1 MDQERTHIASEIR
14 ESRSWHSL
22 AIRNVISNLGSDL
35 SGLREEEA
43 RSRLGQFG
51 YNELEREKKPSSVA
65 VFLRQF
71 KNVLV
76 IILLAAA
83 LISFALGETVDAA
96 VILGIVFAVSL
107 LGFFQEYRAERA
119 LEALKRMAALTAT
132 VIRGGVESEIP
143 ARQLVPGDIV
153 VLSVGDKGSADLR
166 LIEAVNLRVD
176 ESALT
181 GESVPSEKGIDPVP
195 KDAPLAE
202 RLCVVYAGTVVSY
215 GRGKGVVFSTGQ
227 QTEFGKIASMMRAAP
242 KVKTPL
248 ELRIERVGRLLGT
261 IMVLVAVLVLL
272 LGLAR
277 GSPLLEMFLW
287 AVSLAVAA
295 VPEALPA
302 VVTGGLAIGV
312 RRMAKRNA
320 IVRRLPAVE
329 TLGSTTV
336 ICSDKTGTM
345 TKGQMTV
352 RRIHLGEDF
361 YEVTGAGYEPR
372 GEILRDGTSS
382 VNDDIALIAKVAVL
396 CNDAS
401 FNATSALKIVGDPT
415 EVALL
420 VVAAK
425 AGEREEKLRSAYPRV
440 FEVPFTSERKRMTTV
455 HNTPD
460 GQLLCCMKG
469 ALEAVLPSCE
479 AAYFQG
485 RHVRLD
491 EGMVRRIHSIGEQM
505 AKDAL
510 RVLAFAYKT
519 PPEELQA
526 LEESGSERGL
536 VFLGLMGLMDPPREE
551 VKDAVQKCYDAG
563 IKVVMITG
571 DHKGTAQAV
580 AEELGL
586 LSSGGRILTGT
597 ELDSLGPQ
605 EFDQVVEDVVVYAR
619 VSPEHKL
626 RIVRALKGK
635 GHIVAMTG
643 DGVNDAP
650 ALKNAD
656 IGVAM
661 GVTGTDVTKE
671 AADVVLADDNFASI
685 VAAVEEGRAI
695 FDNIRKYLTFLLSA
709 NTGELLLMLSAG
721 LLGYPLPLVPV
732 QILFVNL
739 ATDGLPAL
747 ALGIDPPMQDLMHRP
762 PRDPKLSIFA
772 DLKGWIA
779 GIAVLLSLAMM
790 GLFAYSL
797 MSGSLAEAR
806 SLVFASIILFELT
819 FVFSCRSQSQT
830 ILRLGLT
837 SNKYLVAAVL
847 SQLMLLLLIL
857 YTPSIASLFEVSPIA
872 FGNWSTVIAAG
883 ISGFIFA
890 ETAKAIAGRLRR

>member
-1 MDQERTHIASEIR
+1 MDRERAHIASEIR

-22 AIRNVISNLGSDL
+22 AIRNVISKLGSDL

-96 VILGIVFAVSL
+96 VILGIVFVVSL

-143 ARQLVPGDIV
+143 ARELVPGDIV
-153 VLSVGDKGSADLR
+153 VLSVGDKGPADLR

-261 IMVLVAVLVLL
+261 IMVLVAVLVML

-372 GEILRDGTSS
+372 GEILRDGTPS

-460 GQLLCCMKG
+460 GQLLYCMKG

-485 RHVRLD
+485 RHVRID
-491 EGMVRRIHSIGEQM
+491 EGTVRRIHSVGEQM

-709 NTGELLLMLSAG
+709 NTGELLIMLSAG

-857 YTPSIASLFEVSPIA
+857 YTPSIASLFDVSPIA

-890 ETAKAIAGRLRR
+890 ETTKAIAGRLRR

>member
-1 MDQERTHIASEIR
+1 MDRERAHIASEIR

-22 AIRNVISNLGSDL
+22 AIRNVISKLGSDL

-143 ARQLVPGDIV
+143 ARELVPGDIV
-153 VLSVGDKGSADLR
+153 VLSVGDKGPADLR

-261 IMVLVAVLVLL
+261 IMVLVAVLVML

-372 GEILRDGTSS
+372 GEILRDGTPS

-460 GQLLCCMKG
+460 GQLLYCMKG

-485 RHVRLD
+485 RHVRID
-491 EGMVRRIHSIGEQM
+491 EGTVRRIHSVGEQM

-695 FDNIRKYLTFLLSA
+695 FDNIRKYLMFLLSA
-709 NTGELLLMLSAG
+709 NTGELLIMLSAG

-830 ILRLGLT
+830 ILSLGLT

-857 YTPSIASLFEVSPIA
+857 YTPSIASLFDVSPIA

-890 ETAKAIAGRLRR
+890 ETTKAIAGRLRR

>member
-1 MDQERTHIASEIR
+1 MR

-22 AIRNVISNLGSDL
+22 AIRNVISKLGSDL

-83 LISFALGETVDAA
+83 LISFTLGETVDAA

-143 ARQLVPGDIV
+143 ARELVPGDIV
-153 VLSVGDKGSADLR
+153 VLSVGDKGPADLR

-202 RLCVVYAGTVVSY
+202 RVCVVYAGTVVSY
-215 GRGKGVVFSTGQ
+215 GRGKGVVFSTSQ

-372 GEILRDGTSS
+372 GEILRDGTPS

-460 GQLLCCMKG
+460 GQLLYCMKG

-485 RHVRLD
+485 RHVRID
-491 EGMVRRIHSIGEQM
+491 EGTVRRIRSVGEQM

-563 IKVVMITG
+563 IKVIMITG

-671 AADVVLADDNFASI
+671 AADIVLADDNFASI

-857 YTPSIASLFEVSPIA
+857 YTPSIASLFDVSPIA

-890 ETAKAIAGRLRR
+890 ETTKAIAGSLRR

>member
-1 MDQERTHIASEIR
+1 MDRERAHIASEMR

-22 AIRNVISNLGSDL
+22 AIRNVISKLGSDL

-83 LISFALGETVDAA
+83 LISFTLGETVDAA

-143 ARQLVPGDIV
+143 ARELVPGDIV
-153 VLSVGDKGSADLR
+153 VLSVGDKGPADLR

-202 RLCVVYAGTVVSY
+202 RVCVVYAGTVVSY
-215 GRGKGVVFSTGQ
+215 GRGKGVVFSTSQ

-372 GEILRDGTSS
+372 GEILRDGTPS

-401 FNATSALKIVGDPT
+401 FNATSALKIVGDST

-460 GQLLCCMKG
+460 GQLLYCMKG

-485 RHVRLD
+485 RHVRID
-491 EGMVRRIHSIGEQM
+491 EGTVRRIRSVGEQM

-563 IKVVMITG
+563 IKVIMITG

-671 AADVVLADDNFASI
+671 AADIVLADDNFASI

-857 YTPSIASLFEVSPIA
+857 YTPSIASLFDVSPIA

-890 ETAKAIAGRLRR
+890 ETTKAIAGSLRR

>member
-1 MDQERTHIASEIR
+1 MDRERAHIASEIR

-22 AIRNVISNLGSDL
+22 AIRNVISKLGSDL

-143 ARQLVPGDIV
+143 ARELVPGDIV
-153 VLSVGDKGSADLR
+153 VLSVGDKGPADLR

-372 GEILRDGTSS
+372 GEILRDGTPS

-460 GQLLCCMKG
+460 GQLLYCMKG

-485 RHVRLD
+485 RHVRID
-491 EGMVRRIHSIGEQM
+491 EGTVRRIHSVGEQM

-709 NTGELLLMLSAG
+709 NTGELLIMLSAG

-772 DLKGWIA
+772 GLKGWIA

-890 ETAKAIAGRLRR
+890 ETTKAIAGRLRR

>member
-1 MDQERTHIASEIR
+1 MVSESE
-14 ESRSWHSL
+14 ESRSWYSL
-22 AIRNVISNLGSDL
+22 PSREVISELGSDA
-35 SGLREEEA
+35 SGLDEEEA
-43 RSRLGQFG
+43 KVRLGRFG
-51 YNELEREKKPSSVA
+51 YNELEREKKPSSLA
-65 VFLRQF
+65 IFLRQF

-76 IILLAAA
+76 VILLAAT
-83 LISFALGETVDAA
+83 LVSLALGETVDAV
-96 VILGIVFAVSL
+96 VILGIVLAVSL

-132 VIRGGVESEIP
+132 VVRGGLESEIP
-143 ARQLVPGDIV
+143 ARELVPGDIV
-153 VLSVGDKGSADLR
+153 VLSVGDRIPADLR
-166 LIEAVNLRVD
+166 LIESVNLRVD
-176 ESALT
+176 EAPLT
-181 GESVPSEKGIDPVP
+181 GESAPSEKGTDTVHQTT
-195 KDAPLAE
+195 PLAE
-202 RLCVVYAGTVVSY
+202 RLCIAYAGTVVSY

-227 QTEFGKIASMMRAAP
+227 RTEFGKIASMMQAAP

-248 ELRIERVGRLLGT
+248 ELRIERVGRVLGT
-261 IMVLVAVLVLL
+261 VMVSVAILVLL

-277 GSPLLEMFLW
+277 GQPLLEMFLW

-345 TKGQMTV
+345 TKGEMTV
-352 RRIHLGEDF
+352 RRIYVSQES
-361 YEVTGAGYEPR
+361 YEVTGSGYESKGDILKR
-372 GEILRDGTSS
+372 GTPVLN
-382 VNDDIALIAKVAVL
+382 NDLALIAKVGVL

-401 FNATSALKIVGDPT
+401 LTLASPPKIVGDPT

-425 AGEREEKLRSAYPRV
+425 ASERAEDLKADHPRI

-455 HNTPD
+455 HKTPE
-460 GQLLCCMKG
+460 GQLLYCIKG
-469 ALEAVLPSCE
+469 ASEAVLPNCE
-479 AAYFQG
+479 AAYHQG
-485 RHVRLD
+485 GPIKMD
-491 EGMVRRIHSIGEQM
+491 EALAQRISDAAEQM
-505 AKDAL
+505 TRDAL

-519 PPEELQA
+519 TPNARHMPD
-526 LEESGSERGL
+526 ESNSEKGL
-536 VFLGLMGLMDPPREE
+536 IFLGLMGMMDPPREE
-551 VKDAVQKCYDAG
+551 VKEAVRKCDNAG

-571 DHKGTAQAV
+571 DHKGTAEAV
-580 AEELGL
+580 ADELGL
-586 LSSGGRILTGT
+586 FSSGGTVLTGA
-597 ELDSLGPQ
+597 ELDALGQ
-605 EFDQVVEDVVVYAR
+605 KEFDEIVEDVAVYAR

-626 RIVRALKGK
+626 RIVKSLKEK

-671 AADVVLADDNFASI
+671 AADIVLADDNFASI
-685 VAAVEEGRAI
+685 VAAVEEGRGI
-695 FDNIRKYLTFLLSA
+695 YDNIGKYLVFLLSA
-709 NTGELLLMLSAG
+709 NIGELLIMLSAVF
-721 LLGYPLPLVPV
+721 LGFPLPLLPV
-732 QILFVNL
+732 QILYVNL

-747 ALGIDPPMQDLMHRP
+747 AVGIDPPVQDLMRRR
-762 PRDPKLSIFA
+762 PRDPKLGIFA
-772 DLKGWIA
+772 GLRGWIV
-779 GIAVLLSLAMM
+779 GIALLLSSVMM
-790 GLFAYSL
+790 ALFAHSL
-797 MSGSLAEAR
+797 ISRSLVEAR

-819 FVFSCRSQSQT
+819 FVFSCRSQTQT
-830 ILRLGLT
+830 IFRLGVT
-837 SNKYLVAAVL
+837 TNKYLVAAVMWEL
-847 SQLMLLLLIL
+847 FLLFLIL
-857 YTPSIASLFEVSPIA
+857 YTPSIAPLFDVSPIA
-872 FGNWSTVIAAG
+872 LGDWSLVMTAG

-890 ETAKAIAGRLRR
+890 ETAKTIAGRIRR

>member
-1 MDQERTHIASEIR
+1 MDRERAHIASEIR

-22 AIRNVISNLGSDL
+22 AIRNVISKLGSDL

-51 YNELEREKKPSSVA
+51 YNELEREKKPSFVA

-143 ARQLVPGDIV
+143 ARELVPGDIV
-153 VLSVGDKGSADLR
+153 VLSVGDKGPADLR

-176 ESALT
+176 ESTLT

-261 IMVLVAVLVLL
+261 IMVLVAVLVML

-372 GEILRDGTSS
+372 GEILRDGTPS

-460 GQLLCCMKG
+460 GQLLYCMKG

-485 RHVRLD
+485 RHVRID
-491 EGMVRRIHSIGEQM
+491 EGTVRRIHSVGEQM

-709 NTGELLLMLSAG
+709 NTGELLIMLSAG

-747 ALGIDPPMQDLMHRP
+747 ALGIDSPMQDLMHRP

-772 DLKGWIA
+772 GLKGWIA

-847 SQLMLLLLIL
+847 SQLMLLLLIM

-872 FGNWSTVIAAG
+872 FGDWSTVIAAG

-890 ETAKAIAGRLRR
+890 ETTKAIAGRLRR

>member
-1 MDQERTHIASEIR
+1 MDRERAHIASEIR
-14 ESRSWHSL
+14 ESGSWHSL
-22 AIRNVISNLGSDL
+22 AIRNVISKLGSDL

-143 ARQLVPGDIV
+143 ARELVPGDIV
-153 VLSVGDKGSADLR
+153 VLSVGDKGPADLR

-352 RRIHLGEDF
+352 RRIHLGEDL

-372 GEILRDGTSS
+372 GEILRDGTPS

-415 EVALL
+415 EIALL

-460 GQLLCCMKG
+460 GQLLYCMKG

-485 RHVRLD
+485 RHVRID
-491 EGMVRRIHSIGEQM
+491 EGTVRRIHSVGEQM

-709 NTGELLLMLSAG
+709 NTGELLIMLSAG

-772 DLKGWIA
+772 NLKGWIA

-857 YTPSIASLFEVSPIA
+857 YTPSIASLFDVTPIA

-883 ISGFIFA
+883 ISGLIFA
-890 ETAKAIAGRLRR
+890 ETTKAIAGRLRR